1 MMESTMKTPDFERII
16 TRPQDRLEGDDPPP
30 RREWLVTNGL
40 GGYASGTVAGVV
52 NRRYQG
58 LLVASLP
65 APLGRMVMLNH
76 LLERVRLANRQVVWL
91 GDQDTVAGPNAV
103 DRAEHL
109 AEFRLELGLPVWR
122 YELPGAVIEKR
133 LLMPYGQNTV
143 YITYR
148 LLEGS
153 DAIRLALRPSIQF
166 RGYEDPVDSS
176 LAASYT
182 LTFCEGRYE
191 VTAGADLPPLRLL
204 ASGDRAAL
212 TLDEKGAGGIPYEI
226 ERSRG
231 YPSVGSLYSPG
242 YFRGDLHLDRD
253 VTLVA
258 STESWE
264 TIHALS
270 PAAAAAAEVERRR
283 RLIAIAGPVA
293 ADPLAAEL
301 VLAADQFI
309 ITPAGRAEEAARARA
324 AGEEVRTVIAGYHW
338 FTDWGRDTMISLE
351 GLTLTT
357 HRFREAAYILRT
369 FAHYIRDGLIP
380 NMFPDGAREGLYHTA
395 DATLWFF
402 HAVQRYLDVTGD
414 IETVRTL
421 APRLAEVVQ
430 HHLRGTKFGI
440 GVDAA
445 DGLLRQGE
453 QGYQLTWMDAKVDG
467 WVVTP
472 RRGKAVEINALW
484 YNALR
489 LLDGWRQTVGGVPG
503 DLDLE
508 RHARTARESFNRRFW
523 FEGGGYLCDVVDGE
537 GGDDPACRPNQVL
550 AISLDHPILDR
561 ERWEPVLD
569 VVRRRLL
576 TPVGLRSLAPGHP
589 DYKAKYFGDLRSRD
603 AAYHQGTVWGWLIG
617 PFVDAWLK
625 AYPQDRDGAR
635 RLLDGFAS
643 HLSEACVGSIS
654 EIFDAEPPF
663 TPRGCV
669 AQAWSVAEVL
679 RCLDKTKALQ
689 RESLPDAAVHAA
701 G

>member
-1 MMESTMKTPDFERII
+1 MRTPELSRII
-16 TRPQDRLEGDDPPP
+16 PRPQDHPQGDEPPT

-40 GGYASGTVAGVV
+40 GGYASGTIAGVV
-52 NRRYQG
+52 TRRYQG
-58 LLVASLP
+58 LLIASLP

-76 LLERVRLANRQVVWL
+76 LLERVRLPDHHVVWL
-91 GDQDTVAGPNAV
+91 GDEGEVAAPNLA

-133 LLMPYGQNTV
+133 VLMPYQQNTV
-143 YITYR
+143 HVTYR
-148 LLEGS
+148 LLEGTEPV
-153 DAIRLALRPSIQF
+153 RLALRPSIQF
-166 RGYEDPVDSS
+166 RGYEAPVDTL
-176 LAASYT
+176 LARSYT

-191 VTAGADLPPLRLL
+191 VTGGTDLPALRLL
-204 ASGDRAAL
+204 AYGERAAL
-212 TLDEKGAGGIPYEI
+212 TLDEKGAGEIPYEM

-231 YPSVGSLYSPG
+231 YASIGSLYSPG
-242 YFRGDLHLDRD
+242 YFRGDLRPGSD

-264 TIHALS
+264 RIQAL
-270 PAAAAAAEVERRR
+270 PPTDAADAERERRR
-283 RLIAIAGPVA
+283 RLVAIAGSA
-293 ADPLAAEL
+293 GGDPLGSEL

-324 AGEEVRTVIAGYHW
+324 AGEEIRTVIAGYHW
-338 FTDWGRDTMISLE
+338 FTDWGRDIMISLE

-357 HRFREAAYILRT
+357 RRFREAAYILRT
-369 FAHYIRDGLIP
+369 FGHYIRDGLIP

-402 HAVQRYLDVTGD
+402 HAVQRYLEVTGD
-414 IETVRTL
+414 AETVLQLVPKL
-421 APRLAEVVQ
+421 ADVVA

-440 GVDAA
+440 GVDRA

-453 QGYQLTWMDAKVDG
+453 QGYQLTWMDAKVDD

-489 LLDGWRQTVGGVPG
+489 LLEGWGETLGGVPAG
-503 DLDLE
+503 LDPGG
-508 RHARTARESFNRRFW
+508 HAQRARESFNRRFW
-523 FEGGGYLCDVVDGE
+523 FDGGYLYDVVDGE
-537 GGDDPACRPNQVL
+537 AGDDPSCRPNQVL

-561 ERWEPVLD
+561 ERWEPVLK
-569 VVRRRLL
+569 VVGDRLV
-576 TPVGLRSLAPGHP
+576 TPVGLRSLAPGHR
-589 DYKAKYFGDLRSRD
+589 DYKPKYYGDLRSRD
-603 AAYHQGTVWGWLIG
+603 AAYHQGTVWAWLIG

-625 AYPQDRDGAR
+625 AYPQDRQGAR
-635 RLLDGFAS
+635 QFLNGFEK

-654 EIFDAEPPF
+654 EIFDAEAPY
-663 TPRGCV
+663 TARGCV

-679 RCLDKTKALQ
+679 RCLDKTGALE
-689 RESLPDAAVHAA
+689 RSASLA
-701 G
+701 GAEVNAGS